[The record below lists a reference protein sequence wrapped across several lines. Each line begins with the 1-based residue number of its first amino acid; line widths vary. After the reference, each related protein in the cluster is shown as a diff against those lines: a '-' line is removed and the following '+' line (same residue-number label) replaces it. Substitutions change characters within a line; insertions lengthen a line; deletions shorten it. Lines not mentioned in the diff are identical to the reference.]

1 MKTLT
6 KIITAISFVFVS
18 ICSPTYAMM
27 TDWFDTPDQQNTF
40 DLDQI
45 ALSHFY
51 TQHQTYLWLENQQTT
66 NQAYDA
72 LDFIASASQH
82 GLNPDDYHYSIL
94 KQLDPTDTIFTAQ
107 QFDIL
112 LTDGLLKLIH
122 DIKVGKLTASQ
133 ADPDW
138 FIPQKTF
145 NSVLFL
151 KEALVNKQ
159 LKADLATLIPR
170 SFNYLTLT
178 KALARY
184 QSYVARGGWPH
195 IPLTAS
201 IRPGDSHTSLPII
214 RSRLLFEDNH
224 IVLPANILSSLRYDQ
239 QTEQAVR
246 HFQATHGLKVD
257 GIIGKETIN
266 TMNISANERVQQI
279 KVALERRRWMPE
291 NLGRQYVFIN
301 LANYTLQAVEE
312 DQEKLNMR
320 VIVGRKKRPTPSFS
334 SQMDRIVMNPYWN
347 VPRKLAVK
355 DLLPKQQQDFN
366 YFYTHDIR
374 VYTRE
379 NGHRIEHDPYLI
391 DWQTLNE
398 HNFPYTLRQ
407 DPGSHNALG
416 RIKFLFPNEW
426 AIYLHDT
433 NHKKLFTN
441 TIRSISSG
449 CIRVEDPIALA
460 NFSLANRLQP
470 ATILEMIDSKQNIGQ
485 KVTKSLSIY
494 AAYFTVWVANNEVH
508 FSPDIYQRD
517 QRMAKSL

>member
-6 KIITAISFVFVS
+6 KMTTAISFILIS
-18 ICSPTYAMM
+18 IGLPVNAMM
-27 TDWFDTPDQQNTF
+27 TQSLKIAEHENTF
-40 DLDQI
+40 NLDQR

-51 TQHQTYLWLENQQTT
+51 NHQETYLWLDNQHLS

-72 LDFIASASQH
+72 LDFISAASQH
-82 GLNPDDYHYSIL
+82 GLEPDDYHYFIL
-94 KQLDPTDTIFTAQ
+94 KQLDSTDSTFTTQ

-122 DIKVGKLTASQ
+122 DIKVGKLTANQ

-138 FIPQKTF
+138 FIPQNTF
-145 NSVLFL
+145 NPVLFL
-151 KEALVNKQ
+151 KEALISKH
-159 LKADLATLIPR
+159 LKTALESLIPT
-170 SFNYLTLT
+170 SNDYVILT

-184 QSYVARGGWPH
+184 QSYVARGGWPT
-195 IPLTAS
+195 IPPTVS
-201 IRPGDSHTSLPII
+201 IRPADSHPSLPII
-214 RSRLLFEDNH
+214 RNRLLFEDDH
-224 IVLPANILSSLRYDQ
+224 LVLPTTILSSLEYDS

-246 HFQATHGLKVD
+246 HFQKTHGLKVD
-257 GIIGKETIN
+257 GVIGKETIN
-266 TMNISANERVQQI
+266 SMNISAHDRVQQI

-291 NLGRQYVFIN
+291 NLGRQHLFIN
-301 LANYTLQAVEE
+301 LANYTLSAIE
-312 DQEKLNMR
+312 DGHEKLNMR
-320 VIVGRKKRPTPSFS
+320 IIVGRKQRQTPSFA
-334 SQMDRIVMNPYWN
+334 SQMNRIVMNPYWN

-355 DLLPKQQQDFN
+355 DLLPKQQQNFN

-374 VYTRE
+374 VFSRD
-379 NGHRIEHDPYLI
+379 NGQRIEHDSYLI
-391 DWQTLNE
+391 DWQSLNE
-398 HNFPYTLRQ
+398 YNFPYTLRQ

-433 NHKKLFTN
+433 NHKNLFNKTM
-441 TIRSISSG
+441 RSLSSG

-460 NFSLANRLQP
+460 NFSLANRLKP
-470 ATILEMIDSKQNIGQ
+470 KTILEMIESKQNLGR

-494 AAYFTVWVANNEVH
+494 AAYFTVWVADNEVH

-517 QRMAKSL
+517 KRMAKSL